1 MVDRRYTWHARRES
15 IYTILLTSKMARVK
29 EARNYV
35 SMDEN
40 GIPGKIGL
48 IRQIRQYSGDTRV

>member
-1 MVDRRYTWHARRES
+1 MRK
-15 IYTILLTSKMARVK
+15 IARVK

-48 IRQIRQYSGDTRV
+48 I

>member
-1 MVDRRYTWHARRES
+1 MR
-15 IYTILLTSKMARVK
+15 KMARVK

-40 GIPGKIGL
+40 GIPGKTGL
-48 IRQIRQYSGDTRV
+48 IRQIRQYSGDTRA

>member
-1 MVDRRYTWHARRES
+1 MR
-15 IYTILLTSKMARVK
+15 KMARVK

-48 IRQIRQYSGDTRV
+48 I

>member
-15 IYTILLTSKMARVK
+15 IYTILLTRKMARVK

-48 IRQIRQYSGDTRV
+48 IRQIRQ

>member
-15 IYTILLTSKMARVK
+15 IYTILPMRKMARVK

-48 IRQIRQYSGDTRV
+48 I